1 MGRPSTFSRVRA
13 QPDEVVSF
21 TSVEP
26 PDFDTYVNVLRE
38 RIFDYQAVHKD
49 GTIPNFDE
57 LMSDHADVASEAWPV
72 QAYEELLAQGHLN
85 PNVSGMTMG
94 PKAHGLLSADGRYYV
109 RQQRQNG

>member
-1 MGRPSTFSRVRA
+1 M
-13 QPDEVVSF
+13 
-21 TSVEP
+21 EP
-26 PDFDTYVNVLRE
+26 IDFDEYVDVLRE
-38 RIFDYQAVHKD
+38 RIFDYAAVHND

-57 LMSDHADVASEAWPV
+57 LMNEYADVAPEAWPV

-109 RQQRQNG
+109 REQRQDG